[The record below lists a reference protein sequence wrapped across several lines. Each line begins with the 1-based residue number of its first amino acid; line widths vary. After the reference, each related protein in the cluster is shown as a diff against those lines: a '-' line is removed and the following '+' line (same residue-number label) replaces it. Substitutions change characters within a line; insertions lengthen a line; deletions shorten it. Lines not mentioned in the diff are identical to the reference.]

1 MLNPTLFG
9 FNGNRAMVGGEAGA
23 EAILPLEQFY
33 TRLNRMLDSKL
44 QAINNMTKVYVD
56 NKVFLDGD
64 EIASRTETR
73 VSDKMADNYKKRR

>member
-1 MLNPTLFG
+1 
-9 FNGNRAMVGGEAGA
+9 
-23 EAILPLEQFY
+23 
-33 TRLNRMLDSKL
+33 
-44 QAINNMTKVYVD
+44 MTKVYVD